1 MSKSEKLLNSE
12 LKIRFMPHEIISWK
26 QIESDINSL
35 AQKLEG
41 NSFSSIYTISRGGLV
56 PSRLIADFLGIEKIC
71 VDSPTIPSQ
80 SLIVDDIFDSGKT
93 FEKIS
98 TLIDGDDF
106 TFATI
111 YARHQKNFPKQLL
124 FGKLVTSD
132 DYLVFPWDKI
142 EFFGSEKLNLR

>member
-1 MSKSEKLLNSE
+1 
-12 LKIRFMPHEIISWK
+12 MPHETISWK

-35 AQKLEG
+35 AQKLEC
-41 NSFSSIYTISRGGLV
+41 NSFSSIFTISRGGLV
-56 PSRLIADFLGIEKIC
+56 PSRLLADLLGIKKIY
-71 VDSPTIPSQ
+71 VDSPTIPSH